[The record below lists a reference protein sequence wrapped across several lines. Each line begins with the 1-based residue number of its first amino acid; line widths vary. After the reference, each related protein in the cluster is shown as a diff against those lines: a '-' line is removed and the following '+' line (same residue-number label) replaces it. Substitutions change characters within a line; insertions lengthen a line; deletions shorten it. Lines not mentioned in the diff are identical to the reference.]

1 LTEIGVRIL
10 LRLRNFKA
18 ALALE
23 EEAEAVMAQRS
34 GKHGS
39 GKHDGG
45 PNILLG
51 TLLVMG
57 AALTLVVLANLNG
70 RFGHSRTIS
79 LESTPVWPASSFK

>member
-1 LTEIGVRIL
+1 VASYSPPLTELQSGVG
-10 LRLRNFKA
+10 A
-18 ALALE
+18 E
-23 EEAEAVMAQRS
+23 EEAEAVMTQR
-34 GKHGS
+34 S

-45 PNILLG
+45 PKILLG

-57 AALTLVVLANLNG
+57 AALTLVVLANVNG